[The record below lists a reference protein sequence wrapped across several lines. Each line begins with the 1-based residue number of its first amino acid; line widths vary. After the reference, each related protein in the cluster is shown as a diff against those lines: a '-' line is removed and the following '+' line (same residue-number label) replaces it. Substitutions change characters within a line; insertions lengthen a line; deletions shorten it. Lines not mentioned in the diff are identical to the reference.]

1 MDVSFESTKTGRSI
15 DFKNKKQQFKLSE
28 EEEECDSDEG
38 SVNSKI
44 VAKSKI
50 LPKNSSDKKENVQSE
65 KSFN

>member
-15 DFKNKKQQFKLSE
+15 DFKNKKQQFKLS